1 MLYNRSHVGG
11 LSEEGREKGQKR
23 GQRRGQS
30 GGRDQSLGNKSG
42 ERERGRGGESEDV
55 GSGQGQPFTRE
66 CSECAQ
72 GVLLGV
78 AVEDVPC
85 LIAKVWP
92 VQMPE
97 H

>member
-1 MLYNRSHVGG
+1 MGG
-11 LSEEGREKGQKR
+11 LLEGGRKKEQKR

-30 GGRDQSLGNKSG
+30 GGRDQSLGNKSV
-42 ERERGRGGESEDV
+42 ERERGRGGENEDI

-78 AVEDVPC
+78 ATENVPC
-85 LIAKVWP
+85 LDAKVWP

-97 H
+97 Y